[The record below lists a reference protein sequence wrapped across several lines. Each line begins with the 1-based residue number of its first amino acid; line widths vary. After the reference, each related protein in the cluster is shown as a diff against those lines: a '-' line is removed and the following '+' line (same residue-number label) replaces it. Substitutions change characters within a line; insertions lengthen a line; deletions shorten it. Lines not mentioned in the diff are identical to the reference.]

1 MDDIRILQL
10 GEEDW
15 GLSYQ
20 IPGGIRIYHEKPEL
34 RRAGDAFELVFWDRE
49 PREQELENLRNVT
62 KAYTLY
68 LVEGVQLGEKAKELL
83 HARWERRLPE
93 SRYRNFFCRRRE
105 IIILHLME
113 RSLSQARLAYRRI
126 LRERLSGMATTAC
139 L

>member
-49 PREQELENLRNVT
+49 PRE
-62 KAYTLY
+62 
-68 LVEGVQLGEKAKELL
+68 
-83 HARWERRLPE
+83 
-93 SRYRNFFCRRRE
+93 
-105 IIILHLME
+105 
-113 RSLSQARLAYRRI
+113 
-126 LRERLSGMATTAC
+126 
-139 L
+139 